1 MVTQVVKHVSDLT
14 GNQYNNGPQQDQII
28 DNRSALYGLALG
40 ELKSDWTP
48 ERTGAPNLYPSCLFP
63 FEKLFKV

>member
-1 MVTQVVKHVSDLT
+1 MVTQVAKHASDLT
-14 GNQYNNGPQQDQII
+14 GNQYSNGPHQDQII

-48 ERTGAPNLYPSCLFP
+48 EMMMS
-63 FEKLFKV
+63 